1 MLREVSGLIE
11 SAAEAPADVKGHR
24 DNAIGV
30 LQDVDAARTHA
41 KRQRARQ
48 RSPPFVLESVNDVAE
63 GALVSTGG
71 VNGVPA
77 AVTGRTV
84 ERHVKR
90 LFAGDAPRGED
101 KANEGVGEAP

>member
-1 MLREVSGLIE
+1 MLREIASLIE
-11 SAAEAPADVKGHR
+11 SAAQAPADVKGHR

-41 KRQRARQ
+41 KRQWARQ
-48 RSPPFVLESVNDVAE
+48 RTPSFVLKSVNDVAE

-77 AVTGRTV
+77 SVTGRTV
-84 ERHVKR
+84 ERRVER

-101 KANEGVGEAP
+101 EADEGVGEAP